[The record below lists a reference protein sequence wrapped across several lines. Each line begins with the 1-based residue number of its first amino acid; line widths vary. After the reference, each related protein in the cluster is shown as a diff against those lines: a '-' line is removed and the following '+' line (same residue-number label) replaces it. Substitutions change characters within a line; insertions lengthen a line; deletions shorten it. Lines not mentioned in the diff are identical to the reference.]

1 MKKETNDMEFLRILI
16 IIFAIFGVSFLL
28 MNIRYIFK
36 GEEFRGTCASN
47 SPFLK
52 NKLGD
57 CNVCGKKAE
66 EDCKMPEI
74 KDAKA

>member
-1 MKKETNDMEFLRILI
+1 MEFLKILL
-16 IIFAIFGVSFLL
+16 IIFAIFGISFLL

-36 GEEFRGTCASN
+36 GEEFRGSCASN

-57 CNVCGKKAE
+57 CNVCGKKSDEA
-66 EDCKMPEI
+66 CKMPEV
-74 KDAKA
+74 KESKA